1 MTSVR
6 SGSYVQIVRP
16 RRRRPFATKML
27 LPTALVLLSP
37 RLPSP
42 RVPVSQMQVG
52 GTPQFVLM
60 WYTPQP
66 IVYETLYG
74 GAEQCALGRHTV
86 RLSTKLQAITLGKKL
101 VKACDRVTYSVY
113 KLDGVD
119 MRLLGSYPKGVNF
132 EGARIKFRRR
142 QPKTGGADDGTL
154 LGVGGMG
161 DDVWRELMERDGFGS
176 LDEAWSKFRKE
187 LELGRGLEIVD
198 ENGDKIDIGGDYADD
213 EDPEYD

>member
-1 MTSVR
+1 
-6 SGSYVQIVRP
+6 
-16 RRRRPFATKML
+16 ML
-27 LPTALVLLSP
+27 LLPSTPLVLSP
-37 RLPSP
+37 RAPAPLL
-42 RVPVSQMQVG
+42 QVG
-52 GTPQFVLM
+52 GTPLFVLM

-74 GAEQCALGRHTV
+74 GAEQCSLGRHTT

-113 KLDGVD
+113 KLDDGE
-119 MRLLGSYPKGVNF
+119 MRLLGAYPKGVNV

-161 DDVWRELMERDGFGS
+161 DDVWRELMERDAFGS
-176 LDEAWSKFRKE
+176 LDEAWSQFRRE
-187 LELGRGLEIVD
+187 LELGRGLEVVD
-198 ENGDKIDIGGDYADD
+198 ESGNPIDVGGVDYPD
-213 EDPEYD
+213 EDEAEYD